1 MGNLIIL
8 AGLGDGLNGALEF
21 WDVDNQTSLKEQ
33 EHYKC
38 TGVEWD
44 PSGRMVATSV
54 KQPLENFNYKFQ
66 MDNGFKIWS
75 FQGQLLKEEK
85 KDKLFQMMWR
95 PRPKSLLSEDQQKA
109 IIKDIKK
116 YERKYGEND
125 RLLKKQAHEKKI
137 ADQKVIADEF
147 RKLMDERSEEYMRDI
162 HPLVVKLQDGQ
173 DHFLDD
179 GYDVVKTVD
188 EQEIDVQECV
198 WK

>member
-33 EHYKC
+33 EHHKC

-54 KQPLENFNYKFQ
+54 KQPLENFNYKYQ

-75 FQGQLLKEEK
+75 FQGQLLKDEK
-85 KDKLFQMMWR
+85 KDKLFQFMWR
-95 PRPKSLLSEDQQKA
+95 PRPKSLLTEKQQQE
-109 IIKDIKK
+109 IKENIKK
-116 YERKYGEND
+116 YERKYMEGD
-125 RLLKKQAHEKKI
+125 RISKREAYEALQAKKNEVAIVFREKIQVLRQAYL
-137 ADQKVIADEF
+137 DTW
-147 RKLMDERSEEYMRDI
+147 

-173 DHFLDD
+173 DH
-179 GYDVVKTVD
+179 
-188 EQEIDVQECV
+188 ECND
-198 WK
+198 